1 MSIRN
6 RISQFL
12 KSIFCSKGG
21 ILLGRV
27 AGPGP
32 AQELTIGSGLQ
43 ITGTTLSAT
52 GGMLPISSKVAVAAN
67 MVLDS
72 SHNGKLLEFTGG
84 QTVTLPAPIV
94 GLRCWLA
101 INLGGEVINFAGTH
115 PRIGRGMATT
125 AMQESYGFAELE
137 GCSDYWL
144 LKQITSHSHSISEF
158 SELWTPGDGTGLHE
172 LHLNSAGGVC
182 GLLNLWSDAGF
193 KATIYAPLSYT
204 GDRAIELPDA
214 DGTLALTSDITPY
227 TSIPASQTG
236 VPVINFAEKGLLYAE
251 LTGNTTIAF
260 QNLAPGIVK
269 DVLIW
274 QSAGWGINWPAGIKW
289 VPGSVIPTAVYPVY
303 IRFFS
308 TTSAA
313 SGVIAIVLSR
323 NA

>member
-1 MSIRN
+1 MLILIIMNIRN
-6 RISQFL
+6 RITQFL
-12 KSIFCSKGG
+12 WTLVANIKCSKGN

-27 AGPGP
+27 TGAGP

-52 GGMLPISSKVAVAAN
+52 GGGGTGTISPS
-67 MVLDS
+67 DI
-72 SHNGKLLEFTGG
+72 
-84 QTVTLPAPIV
+84 P
-94 GLRCWLA
+94 GL
-101 INLGGEVINFAGTH
+101 
-115 PRIGRGMATT
+115 
-125 AMQESYGFAELE
+125 S
-137 GCSDYWL
+137 
-144 LKQITSHSHSISEF
+144 
-158 SELWTPGDGTGLHE
+158 TPGDGTGLHE

-182 GLLNLWSDAGF
+182 GLLNLWSDSGF
-193 KATIYAPLSYT
+193 KAQIYAPLSYT
-204 GDRAIELPDA
+204 ANRTIELPDA
-214 DGTLALTSDITPY
+214 DGTLALTTDITPY
-227 TSIPASQTG
+227 TTIPGSQLG

-251 LTGNTTIAF
+251 LTGNTTITF

-274 QSAGWGINWPAGIKW
+274 QSSGWGINWPAGIKW
-289 VPGSVIPTAVYPVY
+289 VPGSVIPTSVYPVY